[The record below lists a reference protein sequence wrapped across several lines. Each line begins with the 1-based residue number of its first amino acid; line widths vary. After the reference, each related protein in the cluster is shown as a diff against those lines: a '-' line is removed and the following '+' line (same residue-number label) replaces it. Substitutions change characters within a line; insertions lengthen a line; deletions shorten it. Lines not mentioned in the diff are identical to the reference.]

1 MSEEDAAI
9 LKEYCSFFGISQS
22 DALSLFVT
30 SSLHNHSVHCKKVE
44 SLFALR
50 QKKLDKR
57 SGKPCYGF
65 CCLGCAHLAKC
76 TVGRYKGLFEI
87 RDEWRHLSKEDG
99 YMTQIVE
106 SLDKSELEA

>member
-22 DALSLFVT
+22 DALALFVT

-50 QKKLDKR
+50 QKELDKR
-57 SGKPCYGF
+57 AGKPCYGF
-65 CCLGCAHLAKC
+65 SCLACAHSAKC
-76 TVGRYKGLFEI
+76 TVGIYKGLFQI
-87 RDEWRHLSKEDG
+87 RDEWRHLCKEDG
-99 YMTQIVE
+99 YMIQIAE
-106 SLDKSELEA
+106 SLEKSYLEA